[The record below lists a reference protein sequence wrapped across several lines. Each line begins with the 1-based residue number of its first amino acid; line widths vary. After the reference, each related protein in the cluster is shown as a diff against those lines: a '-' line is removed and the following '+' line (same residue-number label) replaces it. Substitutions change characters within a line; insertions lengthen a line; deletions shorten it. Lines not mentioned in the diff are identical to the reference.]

1 MTRKRTPLNKQQQRR
16 LAALFTSFLRGKKTL
31 DKLIIFILSVAAI
44 LAVGA
49 RAHKDGRDDGN
60 HDVFHGKVEQ
70 SYRCALKKIYDGDTV
85 TARCNGQKGQQ
96 EIRIRL
102 AGIDAPEMGQKPFG
116 EESKR
121 ELGKR
126 LGQNFDMH
134 YLGPDYYQ
142 RSLGTLFVYGRNINL
157 QMVEDGYAFAYD
169 GKDTPPNYKEA
180 EKNARA
186 ARRGFWRKNKNQQ
199 SIASKSLCNAKRQ
212 QPDNP
217 KTWRRYCL

>member
-1 MTRKRTPLNKQQQRR
+1 LSGIIM
-16 LAALFTSFLRGKKTL
+16 LAF
-31 DKLIIFILSVAAI
+31 AAWP
-44 LAVGA
+44 
-49 RAHKDGRDDGN
+49 HKEGRSNDSGS
-60 HDVFHGKVEQ
+60 HDAFHGQ
-70 SYRCALKKIYDGDTV
+70 NGQTYRCTLKKIYDGDTV

-116 EESKR
+116 EDAKR

-126 LGQNFDMH
+126 LGQNFDMR

-142 RSLGTLFVYGRNINL
+142 RSLGTLLSYGGRDINL

-169 GKDTPPNYKEA
+169 GNDTPANYKQA

-186 ARRGFWRKNKNQQ
+186 ARRGFWRKDKNQQ
-199 SIASKSLCNAKRQ
+199 PI
-212 QPDNP
+212 NP
-217 KTWRRYCL
+217 KIWRRHHL

>member
-16 LAALFTSFLRGKKTL
+16 LAALFTSFLHGKKTL
-31 DKLIIFILSVAAI
+31 DKVIILVLSGVIVLAFAAWPY
-44 LAVGA
+44 
-49 RAHKDGRDDGN
+49 KEGRSNDSGS
-60 HDVFHGKVEQ
+60 HDAFHGQ
-70 SYRCALKKIYDGDTV
+70 NGQTYRCALKKIYDGDTV

-142 RSLGTLFVYGRNINL
+142 RSL
-157 QMVEDGYAFAYD
+157 EDGYDFAYD
-169 GKDTPPNYKEA
+169 SKDTPAAYKQA

-186 ARRGFWRKNKNQQ
+186 ARRGFWHKGKNQQ
-199 SIASKSLCNAKRQ
+199 PI
-212 QPDNP
+212 NP
-217 KTWRRYCL
+217 KIWRRHHL

>member
-31 DKLIIFILSVAAI
+31 DKLIILVLSGVIMLAFAAWP
-44 LAVGA
+44 
-49 RAHKDGRDDGN
+49 HKEGRSNDSGG
-60 HDVFHGKVEQ
+60 HDVFHGQ
-70 SYRCALKKIYDGDTV
+70 NGQTYRCALKKIYDGDTV

-134 YLGPDYYQ
+134 YFGPDYYQ

-169 GKDTPPNYKEA
+169 SKDTPTAYKQA

-186 ARRGFWRKNKNQQ
+186 ARRGFWHKGKNQQ
-199 SIASKSLCNAKRQ
+199 PI
-212 QPDNP
+212 NP
-217 KTWRRYCL
+217 KIWRRHHL